1 MKILVA
7 DDDRVS
13 LMTMRR
19 MLLRSG
25 YEVLTASDGAAAVRT
40 ILEPGGPRL
49 VLLDWMMPSLNGPEV
64 CRAIRAGVQSGYI
77 YIILLTAK
85 DSKEDLVAGLEAG
98 ADDYLIKPCHPQELT
113 ARLRT
118 GERILRLE
126 DGLVEA
132 RDEMRFRAT
141 HDALT
146 QVLNRG
152 AIVHALSEHLDL
164 LRGSH
169 GAIAVLLC
177 DVDHFKQINDS
188 YGHPV
193 GDEVLRAIARRLGDI
208 ALGTDAVGRFGGE
221 EFLLVLRD
229 ISPEGMSAL
238 GRNICDTIYSSPV
251 ETSAGPISVSLS
263 IGIVSVGGHEG
274 TWDVDEVLK
283 RADALLYD
291 AKREGRNRAIVE
303 SSSEMVLPST
313 EAHFHACSPPALLS
327 L

>member
-25 YEVLTASDGAAAVRT
+25 YEVSTVTDGAAAVHA
-40 ILEPGGPRL
+40 ILQPAGPRL
-49 VLLDWMMPSLNGPEV
+49 LLLDWMMPSLNGPEV
-64 CRAIRAGVQSGYI
+64 CRAIRASVQSGYI

-85 DSKEDLVAGLEAG
+85 DSKEDLIAGLEAG
-98 ADDYLIKPCHPQELT
+98 ADDYLTKPCHPQELT

-152 AIVHALSEHLDL
+152 TIVHTLSEQ
-164 LRGSH
+164 LRQLAGTPDS
-169 GAIAVLLC
+169 IAVLLC
-177 DVDHFKQINDS
+177 DVDHFKNINDS

-193 GDEVLRAIARRLGDI
+193 GDEVLRAIALRLGDI
-208 ALGTDAVGRFGGE
+208 ALGSDVVGRFGGE
-221 EFLLVLRD
+221 EFLVVLQNVHAD
-229 ISPEGMSAL
+229 GAAAL
-238 GRNICDTIYSSPV
+238 GRGVCDTVYSTPV
-251 ETSAGPISVSLS
+251 ATSAGPISVSLS
-263 IGIVSVGGHEG
+263 IGMVTVSGRETPCH
-274 TWDVDEVLK
+274 VDDVLK
-283 RADALLYD
+283 RADTLLYQ
-291 AKREGRNRAIVE
+291 AKRQGRNRALVE
-303 SSSEMVLPST
+303 ASAETPLPNTARHLHSC
-313 EAHFHACSPPALLS
+313 FPPALLS
-327 L
+327 V